1 MPTVLVVDDEP
12 EIRTSLRG
20 ILAEEGLRVLE
31 AEDGRQALDVINRE
45 NPELV
50 ILDVW
55 MPEVDGLQ
63 LLQQLHET
71 VAAPAVI
78 MISGHGNI
86 ETAVKATKLGAF
98 DFIEKPFS
106 LDGLLRVV
114 NRALDHHAASQRVAD
129 SGTATDDDRGPEQV
143 AESAEPLATAGR
155 RAHRWTERTLA
166 RSVVVSG
173 TGLHSGVKTGLI
185 LQPLPPGSGILFT
198 SLSTDATVP
207 AHVDFVDSTGYATTL
222 HRNGVTAKTVEHLLG
237 TLHAYR
243 VTNLLVKMQGEVPT
257 MDGSAV
263 DFCRLIDGVGLVDQG
278 GAVEEIVINRRIII
292 GTEGEEF
299 IAVDPADQ
307 FGISYTLV
315 YPHPVGVQQYTYIYD
330 GPESFRDTIAP
341 ARTFGFLRDMK
352 QLAAMGLASGG
363 RLDNCILIDDEK
375 VVNTTLRFPDEF
387 VRHKILDIMGDLY
400 LLGRPIRGMITA
412 RKTGHSDNIALLREI
427 KKTIGLQ

>member
-1 MPTVLVVDDEP
+1 MATVLVVDDEP
-12 EIRTSLRG
+12 QIRTSLRG

-31 AEDGRQALDVINRE
+31 AEDGRQALDVIHRE
-45 NPELV
+45 SPELV

-63 LLQQLHET
+63 LLQQLHGDSGP
-71 VAAPAVI
+71 PAVI

-86 ETAVKATKLGAF
+86 EAAVKATKLGAF

-114 NRALDHHAASQRVAD
+114 NRALDHHAAAR
-129 SGTATDDDRGPEQV
+129 RR
-143 AESAEPLATAGR
+143 AESTAATA
-155 RAHRWTERTLA
+155 RALDPARPNVEAAGAPAMRVQRWSERTIV
-166 RSVVVSG
+166 RSVVASG

-185 LQPLPPGSGILFT
+185 LQPLPPGSGIVFT

-207 AHVDFVDSTGYATTL
+207 AHIDCVDSTGYATTL
-222 HRNGVTAKTVEHLLG
+222 YRNGVVARTVEHLLA

-243 VTNLLVKMQGEVPT
+243 ITNLLVKMQGEVPT
-257 MDGSAV
+257 MDGSAAE
-263 DFCRLIDGVGLVDQG
+263 FCRLVESAGVVDQG
-278 GAVEEIVINRRIII
+278 GAVEEIVINQRVVV
-292 GTEGEEF
+292 GHEPGEW
-299 IAVDPADQ
+299 IAIEPAAG

-315 YPHPVGVQQYTYIYD
+315 YPHPVGTQQFTYIHE
-330 GPESFRDTIAP
+330 GPESFRDTVAP

-387 VRHKILDIMGDLY
+387 ARHKVLDIMGDMY
-400 LLGRPIRGMITA
+400 LLGRPLRGMITA
-412 RKTGHSDNIALLREI
+412 RKTGHSNNIALLREI
-427 KKTIGLQ
+427 KRVAGL